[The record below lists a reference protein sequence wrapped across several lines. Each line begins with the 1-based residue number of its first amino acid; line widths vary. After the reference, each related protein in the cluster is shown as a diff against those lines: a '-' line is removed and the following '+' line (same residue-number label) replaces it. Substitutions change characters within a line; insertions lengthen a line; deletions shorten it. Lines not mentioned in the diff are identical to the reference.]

1 MANTSGGYIVLGIDE
16 QKAPDGK
23 IIKFIKKGFE
33 PGDEEKINQS
43 VANNIHNV
51 EPMPNIQ
58 PPMMVYEQGG
68 KNFYSVLKINS
79 VDIRKPYFTK
89 NRCQCYVRV
98 GNTSKPASRTF
109 VLNLLSDFKERKN
122 SVIKLRQAT
131 NFVKESL
138 MFTSTELES
147 VDPSG
152 IGKIMT
158 VDLSIFKDS
167 VSTTEW
173 LLSEEGGHVNDN
185 FDSFQGGIYS
195 NLRKLESLNLY
206 IDAYNN
212 EICQNMK
219 EKIKQYLCDT
229 QFWCPGRQQI
239 SQMILFLDGINKIA
253 QEYLSKYPE

>member
-89 NRCQCYVRV
+89 NCCQCYVRV

-167 VSTTEW
+167 VSTTE
-173 LLSEEGGHVNDN
+173 
-185 FDSFQGGIYS
+185 
-195 NLRKLESLNLY
+195 
-206 IDAYNN
+206 
-212 EICQNMK
+212 
-219 EKIKQYLCDT
+219 
-229 QFWCPGRQQI
+229 
-239 SQMILFLDGINKIA
+239 
-253 QEYLSKYPE
+253 